1 MLTSDEEKIVGMI
14 SAEEA
19 FAHIKFLSEIAP
31 RTVGGP
37 SDEKGINYFLEKFR
51 EYGLE
56 AKTDPFKA
64 FAFIEESAELS
75 ILEPEKFSPTTK
87 ALFGSLPT
95 PADGIEGELV
105 AVGSGTDEEL
115 EKKDINGKIVVVNN
129 LPTAPKGALGLEVAK
144 MKKKGAIGYVL
155 THYQPWPQILML
167 ETGKYDPKERFPP
180 DNELLPAVVIGSLDW
195 HKIALLMEH
204 GPVKAKVSVKA
215 IREERETKNVHGII
229 KGTELPEKKVLV
241 IAHRDGVANQ
251 ASNDNGSGNAIILE
265 IARVLAKVNPKRTIE
280 FISLGGGEVLGCRGA
295 WHYVEKY
302 KDDLKNIEAVINI
315 DAVALGGHLRIVTE
329 GSWIDY
335 GPIKTTEWL
344 NKMLADA
351 AKDLNYMIDYT
362 PCMLGLADATP
373 FLHHGVPA
381 CWLWKYDDPYWH
393 SPLDTPENVDP
404 NSLKVISEIV
414 ALTALRIANK

>member
-1 MLTSDEEKIVGMI
+1 MLTEKEEKIVSAI
-14 SAEEA
+14 SAEQA
-19 FAHIKFLSEIAP
+19 FEHIKFLSEIAP

-37 SDEKGINYFLEKFR
+37 ADEKGIKYFTDKFS

-56 AKTDPFKA
+56 TKEDPFNA
-64 FAFIEESAELS
+64 FAFVEEKAELS
-75 ILEPEKFSPTTK
+75 VIAPEKYTPVTK

-95 PADGIEGELV
+95 PPEGIEGELV
-105 AVGSGTDEEL
+105 SVGTGSDEEL
-115 EKKDINGKIVVVNN
+115 NKKDIKDKIAIVNS

-144 MKKKGAIGYVL
+144 MKKKGAIGYIL
-155 THYQPWPQILML
+155 THYQPWPQMLML
-167 ETGKYDPKERFPP
+167 ETGKYNPKDRFPP
-180 DNELLPAVVIGSLDW
+180 DSELLPSVVIGSLDW
-195 HKIALLMEH
+195 HKISLMMEH
-204 GPVKAKVSVKA
+204 EPVKAKILVKA
-215 IREERETKNVHGII
+215 IRGERETKNVHGII
-229 KGTELPEKKVLV
+229 KGTEMPEKKVLV

-265 IARVLAKVNPKRTIE
+265 IARVLANAKPKRTIE

-302 KDDLKNIEAVINI
+302 KDQLKDIEAVINI

-329 GSWIDY
+329 GSWVDY
-335 GPIKTTEWL
+335 GPVKTTEWL
-344 NKMLADA
+344 NKMLAEA

-373 FLHHGVPA
+373 FLHYNVPA

-414 ALTALRIANK
+414 ALTALRVANK